1 MFFLWDDQNT
11 EHIAKH
17 DVDRTEAEWVVRH
30 AARPYPQKTSKVKWV
45 VKGRTPAGRRIQ
57 VIYVE
62 RDADEVILSLL
73 TPSERLELMEGE
85 KAKYV
90 IHARDLRP
98 GER

>member
-1 MFFLWDDQNT
+1 MFFLWDEQNT

-17 DVDRTEAEWVVRH
+17 DVDKVEAEWVVRH

-45 VKGRTPAGRRIQ
+45 VRGRTRAGRRLQ

-62 RDADEVILSLL
+62 READDVILSLL
-73 TPSERLELMEGE
+73 TPLERLELMEGG

-90 IHARDLRP
+90 IHARDLRT